1 MENRQ
6 PVLTFG
12 IVALIVTMA
21 DTIRLFLRAGDY
33 SALALFQWGAWAVWL
48 LVPFAWAIREINR
61 PKPVDPTPYLVFG
74 YGTAGFAL
82 RIAEVCLHSRP

>member
-1 MENRQ
+1 VENRR

-12 IVALIVTMA
+12 IVALTVTMA

-33 SALALFQWGAWAVWL
+33 SGLALFQWGAWAVWL
-48 LVPFAWAIREINR
+48 LVPFAWTIREINR
-61 PKPVDPTPYLVFG
+61 PKPLDPTPYLVFG

-82 RIAEVCLHSRP
+82 RIAQVCLHSRP

>member
-1 MENRQ
+1 
-6 PVLTFG
+6 V
-12 IVALIVTMA
+12 
-21 DTIRLFLRAGDY
+21 
-33 SALALFQWGAWAVWL
+33 
-48 LVPFAWAIREINR
+48 EINR